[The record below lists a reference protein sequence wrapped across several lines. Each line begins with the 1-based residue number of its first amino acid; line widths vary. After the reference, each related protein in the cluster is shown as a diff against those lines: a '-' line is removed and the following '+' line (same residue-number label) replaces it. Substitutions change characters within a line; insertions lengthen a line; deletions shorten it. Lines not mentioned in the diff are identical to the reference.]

1 MHPYVFTKREDV
13 ARAWTRLERRHEV
26 ERQRD
31 EERISRRQRE
41 TRGRQSGERALKHF
55 NLRGDVATARQVE
68 PSTRPLTLTN
78 AFVAA
83 ALREA
88 PRKTANLLSRL
99 AKRLRRIMPARPRDT
114 ETPPLRP
121 DTVRSLPPAVPV
133 KAAFEQS
140 AAPAQ
145 EQKRQPNMSPVA
157 YEKRVEK
164 NLRRLERAG
173 RQDRLR
179 RKRRRPRG
187 KAHRLD
193 G

>member
-31 EERISRRQRE
+31 GERISRRQRE

-55 NLRGDVATARQVE
+55 NLRGYVATARQVE
-68 PSTRPLTLTN
+68 PSTRPLTPTN

-99 AKRLRRIMPARPRDT
+99 AKRLRQARPRDT

-121 DTVRSLPPAVPV
+121 DTVRSLPPAVLV
-133 KAAFEQS
+133 KADFEQS

-145 EQKRQPNMSPVA
+145 EQKRQPNMKFLVA

-164 NLRRLERAG
+164 NLR
-173 RQDRLR
+173 
-179 RKRRRPRG
+179 
-187 KAHRLD
+187 
-193 G
+193 